1 MLFSSQKKIFD
12 SISIKDI
19 FDRKHP
25 ETLLNNSFYVEIFQN
40 KTSLKLQKELSRVAH
55 LRAAQQYRLS
65 LSQVSQDVTKNDV
78 IMSLAKTKSAH
89 ILRASLSQLPTEWP
103 QLTLEAGYFS
113 TYLSLN
119 TNKLGYETEQCLHE
133 HGIGHYKLLDVHA
146 NYANSGCL
154 STFAGLHKRH
164 TSSCSSNQRHMVPK
178 KKITYF
184 LLTSRLTQDPQAVRI
199 IEVYYIT

>member
-89 ILRASLSQLPTEWP
+89 ILRASLSQLPTE
-103 QLTLEAGYFS
+103 
-113 TYLSLN
+113 
-119 TNKLGYETEQCLHE
+119 
-133 HGIGHYKLLDVHA
+133 
-146 NYANSGCL
+146 
-154 STFAGLHKRH
+154 
-164 TSSCSSNQRHMVPK
+164 
-178 KKITYF
+178 
-184 LLTSRLTQDPQAVRI
+184 
-199 IEVYYIT
+199 